1 MTTRAN
7 KRLLYEFD
15 DIAAITTQRKY
26 AKLHGVVT
34 EVSTMT
40 ESDKYFEGTLADEK
54 GSVRVV
60 GFDAHQ
66 QRQLST
72 WMESKQPVEIVN
84 CKIQKQWHGL
94 EMEVVLGGS
103 SEISASLCKY
113 EQLASTVEVT

>member
-15 DIAAITTQRKY
+15 DLAAITTQRKY

-34 EVSTMT
+34 EISTMT

-66 QRQLST
+66 QR
-72 WMESKQPVEIVN
+72 
-84 CKIQKQWHGL
+84 
-94 EMEVVLGGS
+94 
-103 SEISASLCKY
+103 
-113 EQLASTVEVT
+113 

>member
-1 MTTRAN
+1 MTKELTSD
-7 KRLLYEFD
+7 LYEFD

-72 WMESKQPVEIVN
+72 WIESKQPVEIVN
-84 CKIQKQWHGL
+84 CKIQKQLHGQ
-94 EMEVVLGGS
+94 EMEVVLGES
-103 SEISASLCKY
+103 SEILASRKY

>member
-1 MTTRAN
+1 
-7 KRLLYEFD
+7 
-15 DIAAITTQRKY
+15 
-26 AKLHGVVT
+26 
-34 EVSTMT
+34 MT

-84 CKIQKQWHGL
+84 CKIQKQLHGQ

-103 SEISASLCKY
+103 SEISASPRKY
-113 EQLASTVEVT
+113 DQLASTVEVTLIT